1 MSVRKTLNH
10 RYIKRFYLARFI
22 SNFGNGMGPIALA
35 FGILHLPHG
44 SAKELGFVLGALT
57 VAMLCMLPFG
67 GVIADKYGRI
77 KMLALA
83 DLVAGAVLMVQ
94 VFYFHLGHVPIA
106 ALLFSNIGFGL
117 MWGIFWP
124 AFSGALP
131 ALLPEEELQEG
142 NAINQFLSNFA
153 LITGT
158 AVGGYLVSAFGSTLA
173 LFIDALTFIISGAL
187 VVSFHHLTP
196 ARAETGASIRAD
208 LREGW
213 RVFSSYPWIVV
224 TVAGFSFIVMVWAG
238 AQDVLGPVIS
248 LKHFHGAKSWAIVIT
263 CESIGYV
270 VGSLLAIRIKIRY
283 QMRFLTS
290 ISLTLT
296 LYLVALARPE
306 PLGVICGA
314 AFLWGITLDL
324 WGSLWGTAFQR
335 TIPREAL
342 SRASAFDGLGT
353 MLLRPVGLAIA
364 APLASLLGISH
375 TILIFAAVTFVVILA
390 LLAIPAVWKM
400 ELEPNQPGL
409 SENS

>member
-1 MSVRKTLNH
+1 MTIRKTLSH
-10 RYIKRFYLARFI
+10 KYIKRFYLARLI

-57 VAMLCMLPFG
+57 VALLCMLPFG
-67 GVIADKYGRI
+67 GVIADKYGRL
-77 KMLALA
+77 KMCATSDIVGGIFLLF
-83 DLVAGAVLMVQ
+83 Q
-94 VFYFHLGHVPIA
+94 VYFFFKGSVPVA

-131 ALLPEEELQEG
+131 ALLPEEELQQG
-142 NAINQFLSNFA
+142 NAINQFIANFA

-158 AVGGYLVSAFGSTLA
+158 AVGGYLISAFGSTAA
-173 LFIDALTFIISGAL
+173 LFIDAITFIISGSL
-187 VVSFHHLTP
+187 VITLRHLTP

-208 LREGW
+208 MREGW
-213 RVFSSYPWIVV
+213 KAFSSFPWIVI
-224 TVAGFSFIVMVWAG
+224 TVAGFSFVVMVWAG

-248 LKHFHGAKSWAIVIT
+248 LKHFHGAKSWAVVIT

-270 VGSLLAIRIKIRY
+270 VGSILGIRIKVKHP
-283 QMRFLTS
+283 MRFLTS

-296 LYLVALARPE
+296 IYLLALSG
-306 PLGVICGA
+306 PLPLIVICLT
-314 AFLWGITLDL
+314 AFFWGVTLDL
-324 WGSLWGTAFQR
+324 WGTIWGTAFQR

-364 APLASLLGISH
+364 APVASIFGVGH
-375 TILIFAAVTFVVILA
+375 TMLIFAGVSFAVIVV
-390 LLAIPAVWKM
+390 LLMIPAVWSM
-400 ELEPNQPGL
+400 ELKDSF

>member
-1 MSVRKTLNH
+1 MTLRRTLKH
-10 RYIKRFYLARFI
+10 RFIKRFYLARFI

-44 SAKELGFVLGALT
+44 SAKELGFVLGSLT
-57 VAMLCMLPFG
+57 VAMLIMLPFG

-77 KMLALA
+77 KMCALA
-83 DLVAGAVLMVQ
+83 DLVAGAVLLVQ
-94 VFYFHLGHVPIA
+94 VYYFHLGHVPIA

-124 AFSGALP
+124 SFSGALP
-131 ALLPEEELQEG
+131 ALLPEEELQQG

-153 LITGT
+153 LISGT
-158 AVGGYLVSAFGSTLA
+158 AVGGFLISAFGSTVA
-173 LFIDALTFIISGAL
+173 LFIDALTFMLSGVLVIS
-187 VVSFHHLTP
+187 FRHLTP
-196 ARAETGASIRAD
+196 ARIETGTSIRGD
-208 LREGW
+208 MHEGW
-213 RVFSSYPWIVV
+213 RVFSSYSWIVA

-248 LKHFHGAKSWAIVIT
+248 LKHFHGAKSWALVIT

-296 LYLVALARPE
+296 LYLAVLSRPE
-306 PLGVICGA
+306 PLAVICAA

-324 WGSLWGTAFQR
+324 WGTIWGTAFQR

-342 SRASAFDGLGT
+342 SRASAFDGMGT
-353 MLLRPVGLAIA
+353 MLLRPVGLSIA
-364 APLASLLGISH
+364 APLASILGVGQ
-375 TILIFAAVTFVVILA
+375 TILIFAGVSFTVILV
-390 LLAIPAVWKM
+390 LLLTPAVWRM
-400 ELEPNQPGL
+400 ELVPEAFEL

>member
-35 FGILHLPHG
+35 FGILRLPHG

-83 DLVAGAVLMVQ
+83 DLIAGAVLMVQ
-94 VFYFHLGHVPIA
+94 VFYFHLGHVPIT

-142 NAINQFLSNFA
+142 NAVTQFLSNFA

-187 VVSFHHLTP
+187 VISFRQLTP
-196 ARAETGASIRAD
+196 ARVDTGASIRSD

-213 RVFSSYPWIVV
+213 RVFSSYPWIVI

-270 VGSLLAIRIKIRY
+270 VGSLSAIRIKIRY
-283 QMRFLTS
+283 QMRFLTL
-290 ISLTLT
+290 ITLTLV
-296 LYLVALARPE
+296 LYLVALSRPA
-306 PLGVICGA
+306 PLAAICAA
-314 AFLWGITLDL
+314 AFAWGVTLDL
-324 WGSLWGTAFQR
+324 WGALWGTAFQR

-342 SRASAFDGLGT
+342 SRASAFDGMGT

-375 TILIFAAVTFVVILA
+375 TILIFAAVTFVVILV
-390 LLAIPAVWKM
+390 LLATPAVWKM
-400 ELEPNQPGL
+400 ELEPNQIGL

>member
-1 MSVRKTLNH
+1 
-10 RYIKRFYLARFI
+10 
-22 SNFGNGMGPIALA
+22 MGPIALA

-44 SAKELGFVLGALT
+44 SAKELGFVLGSLT

-83 DLVAGAVLMVQ
+83 DLVAGVVLMVQ
-94 VFYFHLGHVPIA
+94 VYYFHLGHVPIA

-131 ALLPEEELQEG
+131 ALLPEEQLQEG

-187 VVSFHHLTP
+187 VISFRHLTP
-196 ARAETGASIRAD
+196 ARIDTGASIRTD

-213 RVFSSYPWIVV
+213 RVFSSYPWIVI

-263 CESIGYV
+263 CESIGSGGALPSRTARRDLCGRFSMGYHPR
-270 VGSLLAIRIKIRY
+270 SL
-283 QMRFLTS
+283 
-290 ISLTLT
+290 
-296 LYLVALARPE
+296 
-306 PLGVICGA
+306 
-314 AFLWGITLDL
+314 
-324 WGSLWGTAFQR
+324 
-335 TIPREAL
+335 
-342 SRASAFDGLGT
+342 
-353 MLLRPVGLAIA
+353 GLA
-364 APLASLLGISH
+364 LGNGISAH
-375 TILIFAAVTFVVILA
+375 D
-390 LLAIPAVWKM
+390 PA
-400 ELEPNQPGL
+400 
-409 SENS
+409 

>member
-1 MSVRKTLNH
+1 MTVRRTLSH
-10 RYIKRFYLARFI
+10 RYIKRFYLARFV

-44 SAKELGFVLGALT
+44 SAKELGFVLGSLT

-83 DLVAGAVLMVQ
+83 DLVAGVVLMVQ
-94 VFYFHLGHVPIA
+94 VYYFHLGHVPIA

-131 ALLPEEELQEG
+131 ALLPEEELQQG

-187 VVSFHHLTP
+187 VISFRHLTP
-196 ARAETGASIRAD
+196 ARIDTGASIRTD

-213 RVFSSYPWIVV
+213 RVFSSYPWIVI

-270 VGSLLAIRIKIRY
+270 IGSLLAIRIRIRY

-296 LYLVALARPE
+296 LYLAALSRPE
-306 PLGVICGA
+306 PLAVICAA

-342 SRASAFDGLGT
+342 SRASAFDGMGT

-364 APLASLLGISH
+364 APLASLLGIGH
-375 TILIFAAVTFVVILA
+375 TILIFAAVTLVIILV
-390 LLAIPAVWKM
+390 LLATPAVWRM
-400 ELEPNQPGL
+400 ELEPNPVML